1 MRVYR
6 NNSTNPNVFYEVDS
20 IKNGAGTSGQK
31 FVDNLTDAAVDA
43 GAKLQSMMGPPITS
57 STLLTNV
64 LSMDNNGNYYNVFPN
79 TGTLQFTGTVG
90 GKDLTAQNYTVT
102 AQSNV
107 GDLLTFM
114 QQAMGIQT
122 PPGPDPNNPIPPDG
136 PTGDDPGASVTSTG
150 QIQLVGNNGT
160 DNAIN
165 ISLSALQLTGG
176 TPPQTEA
183 VNLPFNTV
191 QQAQGQS
198 ASTDVIVYDSLGIP
212 LTVNITCVLQ
222 QTTSS
227 YTEYRWFADC
237 GQNDP
242 GGGSS
247 DIAVGTGLVQFD
259 GDGNFMSAT
268 NDTVSIGRANEP
280 SVKPL
285 QFNLNFSSISGLAT
299 STASLAVTSQDGS
312 APGTLSSY
320 QIGQDGTISGVFSNG
335 ISRDLGQIVLAR
347 FSNPDGLEQQGQNMY
362 SAGVNSGLPV
372 IGTPSSNGIGSI
384 VAGALE
390 LSNADVGTNLISLIT
405 ASTMYE
411 SNSRVITTTQQLF
424 RDLLSLQQPG

>member
-1 MRVYR
+1 
-6 NNSTNPNVFYEVDS
+6 
-20 IKNGAGTSGQK
+20 
-31 FVDNLTDAAVDA
+31 
-43 GAKLQSMMGPPITS
+43 
-57 STLLTNV
+57 
-64 LSMDNNGNYYNVFPN
+64 
-79 TGTLQFTGTVG
+79 
-90 GKDLTAQNYTVT
+90 
-102 AQSNV
+102 
-107 GDLLTFM
+107 M

-122 PPGPDPNNPIPPDG
+122 TPGPDPANPIPPDG
-136 PTGDDPGASVTSTG
+136 PTGDLPVRSVTSTG

-160 DNAIN
+160 DNAIT

-191 QQAQGQS
+191 QQAQGQT

-222 QTTSS
+222 QMTSS

-242 GGGSS
+242 GGGSAN
-247 DIAVGTGLVQFD
+247 IAVGTGLVQFD

-335 ISRDLGQIVLAR
+335 ISRDLGQIVLAQFQQSGWSGTTRPKHVLCGRELRLARHRHAKLQRHR
-347 FSNPDGLEQQGQNMY
+347 FDRGW
-362 SAGVNSGLPV
+362 
-372 IGTPSSNGIGSI
+372 GIGI
-384 VAGALE
+384 VQRRRG
-390 LSNADVGTNLISLIT
+390 
-405 ASTMYE
+405 
-411 SNSRVITTTQQLF
+411 QQL
-424 RDLLSLQQPG
+424 DQPDYGLDNV